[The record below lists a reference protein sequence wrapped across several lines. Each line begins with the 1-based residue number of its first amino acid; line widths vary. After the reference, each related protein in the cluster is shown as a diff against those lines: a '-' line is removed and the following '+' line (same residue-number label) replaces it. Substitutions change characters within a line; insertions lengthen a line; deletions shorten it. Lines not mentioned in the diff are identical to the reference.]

1 MVEYLQKNKPLGFLK
16 SLNNLSKRFM
26 YVYLNMVE
34 ENISQESTFK
44 INR

>member
-16 SLNNLSKRFM
+16 FLNNLSKRFM